1 MAEQLFV
8 TLGSNIE
15 PERNLPTAVRRLKEV
30 GHLQAV
36 SNVYQNPAVGP
47 DSQPDYLNAAV
58 LLETDLPL
66 REIRSRLR
74 RIERDLGRVRTSDK
88 YAPRTIDLD
97 VSLLGDRVVEE
108 GDSHVPD
115 PDIVRRAYL
124 AATLAELEPR
134 FQHPVTH
141 QTLAAIANQLR
152 PLASLT
158 IRQDV
163 TRQLRTLLDS
173 EVDPTR
179 SGKGRG

>member
-15 PERNLPTAVRRLKEV
+15 PERNLPTAVRRLAEV
-30 GHLQAV
+30 GRLRAV

-47 DSQPDYLNAAV
+47 HPQPDFLNAAV

-66 REIRSRLR
+66 PEIRSRLR
-74 RIERDLGRVRTSDK
+74 RIESDLGRVRTSDK

-97 VSLLGDRVVEE
+97 VSLFGDRVVEE
-108 GDSHVPD
+108 GEAHVPD

-158 IRQDV
+158 MRQDV

-173 EVDPTR
+173 EVDPAR
-179 SGKGRG
+179 LGKGRG